1 MIHDL
6 QRMDLISCQLC
17 CHDDLALDG
26 YERERERERESL
38 FAISV
43 KQHNKIIKHKF
54 KQWQAA
60 RKVKYHHS
68 WPPMIIMNNH

>member
-1 MIHDL
+1 MQTDRGAIK
-6 QRMDLISCQLC
+6 R
-17 CHDDLALDG
+17 AEKVG
-26 YERERERERESL
+26 ERERESL

-43 KQHNKIIKHKF
+43 KRHTVRYKHKF

-68 WPPMIIMNNH
+68 WPPMIIMNND